1 VAARKGLAA
10 GAAGEGQSA
19 AIARHKNCRNLPGES
34 AGRASPASDRLAPA
48 TKGTRVIRIRSA
60 NAWILATLPLAVLA
74 AACLSASAVHA
85 QSKDDVRHKLEKNRQ
100 QLDEAQ
106 KRGQGLEAD
115 MGQIK
120 ADRERLNTSLVDTA
134 RQVQKSEGQMSTIES
149 RLGELESQETMLRG
163 SLAQRHDSIA
173 RLLAAMQRMG
183 RNPPPVMITRR
194 EDALTMVRSAMMLAN
209 AFPQLREQALSLA
222 TRLNELARVMAD
234 IRTEG
239 DKLKAETTRLND
251 TRTRLAQ
258 LMESK
263 KQSLS
268 ERQLELEK
276 VRKEA
281 AEISQNVADLNDL
294 IVKLDKA
301 VTDHIGKDAAPAE
314 GVKGSDGLE
323 VAALP
328 DSKLAPPG
336 SAVTSS
342 QDAVKSAG
350 MAAIELAPKGTQI
363 ASLNPGRMK
372 PAMPFIRAKG
382 SVLLPVQGRRVLA
395 FGDRT
400 QYGGQSKGLVLE
412 TRHSAQVTSPC
423 DGWIVFAGEFR
434 TFGQLLIIN
443 AGDGYHILL
452 AGLSQIDVQLGQF
465 VLTGEPV
472 GLMATAPKAAKAN
485 TQGNAPVLYIE
496 FRKENKPI
504 DPESWWAAGPQKVQ
518 G

>member
-1 VAARKGLAA
+1 M
-10 GAAGEGQSA
+10 
-19 AIARHKNCRNLPGES
+19 
-34 AGRASPASDRLAPA
+34 
-48 TKGTRVIRIRSA
+48 IRIRSA
-60 NAWILATLPLAVLA
+60 KYWIVAALALVAIATS
-74 AACLSASAVHA
+74 CLSPRTGHA
-85 QSKDDVRHKLEKNRQ
+85 QSKDDVRQKLEKNRQ

-106 KRGQGLEAD
+106 KRGQGLETD
-115 MGQIK
+115 LNQLK
-120 ADRERLNTSLVDTA
+120 AERERLNASLVETA
-134 RQVQKSEGQMSTIES
+134 RQVQKGEGQMSAIEA
-149 RLGELESQETMLRG
+149 RLGELESHETMLRG

-173 RLLAAMQRMG
+173 HLLAAMQRMG
-183 RNPPPVMITRR
+183 RNPPPVMISRR
-194 EDALTMVRSAMMLAN
+194 EDALTMVRSAMMLAT
-209 AFPQLREQALSLA
+209 AFPQLREQALALA
-222 TRLNELARVMAD
+222 GRLNELARVMDD

-263 KQSLS
+263 RQSSS
-268 ERQLELEK
+268 ERQAELEK

-281 AEISQNVADLNDL
+281 VEIAQNVTDLNEL
-294 IVKLDKA
+294 IVRLDKA
-301 VTDHIGKDAAPAE
+301 VTAHIGPDSGAVAGANPSSAQM
-314 GVKGSDGLE
+314 E

-328 DSKLAPPG
+328 QTKVTLPG
-336 SAVTSS
+336 SAVTADPDAGS
-342 QDAVKSAG
+342 QKTVGASI
-350 MAAIELAPKGTQI
+350 AAIELAPKGTQV

-372 PAMPFIRAKG
+372 PAMPFLRAKG
-382 SVLLPVQGRRVLA
+382 AVLLPVQGRRVLA
-395 FGDRT
+395 FGERT

-452 AGLSQIDVQLGQF
+452 AGLSQIDLQLGQF

-472 GLMATAPKAAKAN
+472 GLMTAAPKAAKAN

-496 FRKENKPI
+496 FRKDNKPI

>member
-1 VAARKGLAA
+1 V
-10 GAAGEGQSA
+10 
-19 AIARHKNCRNLPGES
+19 
-34 AGRASPASDRLAPA
+34 
-48 TKGTRVIRIRSA
+48 TRIRSA
-60 NAWILATLPLAVLA
+60 RTWIAAALPLAALA
-74 AACLSASAVHA
+74 AVCLPQAPVHA
-85 QSKDDVRHKLEKNRQ
+85 QSKDEVRQKLEKNRA

-115 MGQIK
+115 MGQLK
-120 ADRERLNTSLVDTA
+120 TDRERLNGNLVETA
-134 RQVQKSEGQMSTIES
+134 RQVQKSEGQMSAIES

-209 AFPQLREQALSLA
+209 AFPQLRDQALSLA

-239 DKLKAETTRLND
+239 DKLKTETARLND

-268 ERQLELEK
+268 ERQSELEK

-314 GVKGSDGLE
+314 GAKGTERLE

-328 DSKLAPPG
+328 DSKMDLPG
-336 SAVTSS
+336 SAVTSV
-342 QDAVKSAG
+342 QDGNATRSAG
-350 MAAIELAPKGTQI
+350 MAAIELAPKGTQV

-382 SVLLPVQGRRVLA
+382 SVLLPVHGRRVLA

-485 TQGNAPVLYIE
+485 AQSNAPVLYIE
-496 FRKENKPI
+496 FRKDNKPI

>member
-1 VAARKGLAA
+1 MAAA
-10 GAAGEGQSA
+10 
-19 AIARHKNCRNLPGES
+19 
-34 AGRASPASDRLAPA
+34 
-48 TKGTRVIRIRSA
+48 
-60 NAWILATLPLAVLA
+60 LPLAALA
-74 AACLSASAVHA
+74 AVWLPQAPVHA
-85 QSKDDVRHKLEKNRQ
+85 QSKDEVRQKLEKNRA

-115 MGQIK
+115 MGQLK
-120 ADRERLNTSLVDTA
+120 VDRERLNGNLVETA
-134 RQVQKSEGQMSTIES
+134 RQVQKSEGQMSAIES

-209 AFPQLREQALSLA
+209 AFPQLRDQALSLA

-239 DKLKAETTRLND
+239 DKLKAETARLND

-263 KQSLS
+263 KQSMS
-268 ERQLELEK
+268 ERQSELEK

-301 VTDHIGKDAAPAE
+301 VTDHIGKDAAPSESA
-314 GVKGSDGLE
+314 KGSERLE

-328 DSKLAPPG
+328 DGKLTLPG
-336 SAVTSS
+336 SALTSG
-342 QDAVKSAG
+342 QDSEAAKSAG
-350 MAAIELAPKGTQI
+350 MAAIELAPKGTQV

-485 TQGNAPVLYIE
+485 AQSNAPVLYIE
-496 FRKENKPI
+496 FRKDNKPI

>member
-1 VAARKGLAA
+1 MAARNGLAA
-10 GAAGEGQSA
+10 GAAGKGQLA
-19 AIARHKNCRNLPGES
+19 AIALHNNCRNLPGES
-34 AGRASPASDRLAPA
+34 AGRASPTRGQPAPA
-48 TKGTRVIRIRSA
+48 TKGICVIRIRSA
-60 NAWILATLPLAVLA
+60 KIRIVAALPLVALA
-74 AACLSASAVHA
+74 ASWLSTPVAQA
-85 QSKDDVRHKLEKNRQ
+85 QSKDDVRQKLEKNRQ
-100 QLDEAQ
+100 QLDETK

-115 MGQIK
+115 MGALK
-120 ADRERLNTSLVDTA
+120 VERERLNAGLVETA
-134 RQVQKSEGQMSTIES
+134 RQVQKSEGQMSAIES

-209 AFPQLREQALSLA
+209 AFPQLRDQALSLA
-222 TRLNELARVMAD
+222 TRLNELARVMGD

-239 DKLKAETTRLND
+239 DKLKSETARLND
-251 TRTRLAQ
+251 TRTRLSQ

-263 KQSLS
+263 RQSLG
-268 ERQLELEK
+268 ERQAELEK

-281 AEISQNVADLNDL
+281 AEISQSVTDLNDL

-301 VTDHIGKDAAPAE
+301 VSDHIGKDSMLAE
-314 GVKGSDGLE
+314 DAKPSASLE

-328 DSKLAPPG
+328 DSKLALPG
-336 SAVTSS
+336 TG
-342 QDAVKSAG
+342 QDTKAKAAG
-350 MAAIELAPKGTQI
+350 LAAIELAPKGTRV

-382 SVLLPVQGRRVLA
+382 FVLLPVRGRQVLA
-395 FGDRT
+395 FGDKT
-400 QYGGQSKGLVLE
+400 QYGGHSKGLVLE

-472 GLMATAPKAAKAN
+472 GLMTAAPKAQKAN
-485 TQGNAPVLYIE
+485 AQGNAPVLYIE
-496 FRKENKPI
+496 FRKDNKPI

>member
-1 VAARKGLAA
+1 
-10 GAAGEGQSA
+10 
-19 AIARHKNCRNLPGES
+19 
-34 AGRASPASDRLAPA
+34 
-48 TKGTRVIRIRSA
+48 
-60 NAWILATLPLAVLA
+60 
-74 AACLSASAVHA
+74 
-85 QSKDDVRHKLEKNRQ
+85 
-100 QLDEAQ
+100 
-106 KRGQGLEAD
+106 
-115 MGQIK
+115 
-120 ADRERLNTSLVDTA
+120 
-134 RQVQKSEGQMSTIES
+134 
-149 RLGELESQETMLRG
+149 MLRG
-163 SLAQRHDSIA
+163 SLSQRHDSIA

-194 EDALTMVRSAMMLAN
+194 EDALTMVRSAMMLAT
-209 AFPQLREQALSLA
+209 AFPQLRDQALSLA
-222 TRLNELARVMAD
+222 GRLNELARVMDD

-263 KQSLS
+263 RQSSS
-268 ERQLELEK
+268 ERQAELEK

-281 AEISQNVADLNDL
+281 VEIAQNVTDLNEL
-294 IVKLDKA
+294 IVRLDKA
-301 VTDHIGKDAAPAE
+301 VTAHIGPDSGAGAGANPSSA
-314 GVKGSDGLE
+314 LME

-328 DSKLAPPG
+328 QTKVTLPG
-336 SAVTSS
+336 SAVTADPNAGS
-342 QDAVKSAG
+342 QKTVGPSI
-350 MAAIELAPKGTQI
+350 AAIELAPKGTQV

-372 PAMPFIRAKG
+372 PAMPFLRAKG
-382 SVLLPVQGRRVLA
+382 AVLLPVQGRRVLA

-472 GLMATAPKAAKAN
+472 GLMTAAPKAAKAN

-496 FRKENKPI
+496 FRKDNKPI

>member
-1 VAARKGLAA
+1 
-10 GAAGEGQSA
+10 
-19 AIARHKNCRNLPGES
+19 
-34 AGRASPASDRLAPA
+34 
-48 TKGTRVIRIRSA
+48 VIGIRSA
-60 NAWILATLPLAVLA
+60 NTWLVAALPLAILA
-74 AACLSASAVHA
+74 ASWGSSPVAHA
-85 QSKDDVRHKLEKNRQ
+85 QSKDDVRLKLEKNRQ
-100 QLDEAQ
+100 QLDETQ

-115 MGQIK
+115 MGQLK
-120 ADRERLNTSLVDTA
+120 VERERLNASLVETA
-134 RQVQKSEGQMSTIES
+134 RQVQKSEGQMSAIES

-183 RNPPPVMITRR
+183 RNPPPVMITQR

-209 AFPQLREQALSLA
+209 AFPQLRDQALSLA
-222 TRLNELARVMAD
+222 TRLNELARVMGD

-239 DKLKAETTRLND
+239 DKLKAETARLSD
-251 TRTRLAQ
+251 TRTRLSQ

-263 KQSLS
+263 RQSLG
-268 ERQLELEK
+268 ERQAELEK

-281 AEISQNVADLNDL
+281 AEISQSVTDLNEL

-301 VTDHIGKDAAPAE
+301 VTDHIGKDSVVDEDAKA
-314 GVKGSDGLE
+314 STRLE

-328 DSKLAPPG
+328 EAKLTLPG
-336 SAVTSS
+336 ASVVSGQEADT
-342 QDAVKSAG
+342 AKSAG
-350 MAAIELAPKGTQI
+350 LAAIELAPKGTQV

-372 PAMPFIRAKG
+372 PAMPFMRAKG

-472 GLMATAPKAAKAN
+472 GLMTAAPKAAKAN
-485 TQGNAPVLYIE
+485 AQGNAPVLYIE
-496 FRKENKPI
+496 FRKDNKPI

>member
-1 VAARKGLAA
+1 MMAA
-10 GAAGEGQSA
+10 
-19 AIARHKNCRNLPGES
+19 
-34 AGRASPASDRLAPA
+34 
-48 TKGTRVIRIRSA
+48 
-60 NAWILATLPLAVLA
+60 LA
-74 AACLSASAVHA
+74 AACLASPAVHA
-85 QSKDDVRHKLEKNRQ
+85 QSKDDVRLKLEKNRQ

-115 MGQIK
+115 MGQLK
-120 ADRERLNTSLVDTA
+120 SERERLNANLVETA
-134 RQVQKSEGQMSTIES
+134 RQVQRSEGQMSAIES

-209 AFPQLREQALSLA
+209 AFPQLRDQALSLA
-222 TRLNELARVMAD
+222 TRLNELARVMGD

-239 DKLKAETTRLND
+239 DKLKAETTRLGD

-268 ERQLELEK
+268 ERQSELEK

-281 AEISQNVADLNDL
+281 SEISQNVADLNDL

-314 GVKGSDGLE
+314 GARGSERLE

-328 DSKLAPPG
+328 ESKLTIPG
-336 SAVTSS
+336 SSS
-342 QDAVKSAG
+342 QDSDVKSAG

-412 TRHSAQVTSPC
+412 TRNSAQVTSPC

-472 GLMATAPKAAKAN
+472 GLMAAAPKAPKAN
-485 TQGNAPVLYIE
+485 AQSNAPVLYIE
-496 FRKENKPI
+496 FRKDNKPI

>member
-1 VAARKGLAA
+1 MA
-10 GAAGEGQSA
+10 
-19 AIARHKNCRNLPGES
+19 
-34 AGRASPASDRLAPA
+34 
-48 TKGTRVIRIRSA
+48 
-60 NAWILATLPLAVLA
+60 
-74 AACLSASAVHA
+74 HA
-85 QSKDDVRHKLEKNRQ
+85 QSKDDVRQKLEKNRQ
-100 QLDEAQ
+100 QLDETQ

-115 MGQIK
+115 MGQLK
-120 ADRERLNTSLVDTA
+120 VERERLNASLVETA
-134 RQVQKSEGQMSTIES
+134 RQVQKSEGQMSVIES

-183 RNPPPVMITRR
+183 RNPPPVMITQR

-209 AFPQLREQALSLA
+209 AFPQLRDQALSLA
-222 TRLNELARVMAD
+222 TRLNELARVMGD

-239 DKLKAETTRLND
+239 DKLKVETARLSD
-251 TRTRLAQ
+251 TRTRLSQ

-263 KQSLS
+263 RQSLG
-268 ERQLELEK
+268 ERQAELEK

-281 AEISQNVADLNDL
+281 AEISQGVTDLNEL

-301 VTDHIGKDAAPAE
+301 VTDHIGKDSAPTQDA
-314 GVKGSDGLE
+314 KGSTRLE

-328 DSKLAPPG
+328 ESKLALPG
-336 SAVTSS
+336 SPVTST
-342 QDAVKSAG
+342 QDSDAPKSAG
-350 MAAIELAPKGTQI
+350 ASMAAIELAPKGTQV

-372 PAMPFIRAKG
+372 PAMPFVRAKG
-382 SVLLPVQGRRVLA
+382 SILLPVQGRRVLA
-395 FGDRT
+395 FGDKT

-472 GLMATAPKAAKAN
+472 GLMTTAPKAAKASA
-485 TQGNAPVLYIE
+485 QGNAPVLYIE
-496 FRKENKPI
+496 FRKDNKPI

>member
-1 VAARKGLAA
+1 LLGLIALGLA
-10 GAAGEGQSA
+10 
-19 AIARHKNCRNLPGES
+19 
-34 AGRASPASDRLAPA
+34 
-48 TKGTRVIRIRSA
+48 
-60 NAWILATLPLAVLA
+60 LPLP
-74 AACLSASAVHA
+74 LSA
-85 QSKDDVRHKLEKNRQ
+85 QSKDEAQRKLEKSRQ
-100 QLDEAQ
+100 ELDERKQ
-106 KRGQGLEAD
+106 REQGITSDLGQL
-115 MGQIK
+115 K
-120 ADRERLNTSLVDTA
+120 AERERLNASLVETA
-134 RQVQKSEGQMSTIES
+134 RLIQKGEGQMTHIES
-149 RLGELESQETMLRG
+149 RLGDLEAQETMLRG

-194 EDALTMVRSAMMLAN
+194 EDALIMVRSAMMLAT
-209 AFPQLREQALSLA
+209 AFPELRDQAMALA
-222 TRLNELARVMAD
+222 GRLNDLARVMAD

-251 TRTRLAQ
+251 SRTRLAQ

-263 KQSLS
+263 RQSLA
-268 ERQLELEK
+268 ERQVELDR
-276 VRKEA
+276 VRREA
-281 AEISQNVADLNDL
+281 VEIARNVTDLNEL
-294 IVKLDKA
+294 IGRLDKA
-301 VTDHIGKDAAPAE
+301 VAAHTGQDTAPATDA
-314 GVKGSDGLE
+314 GAGTAASARLE

-328 DSKLAPPG
+328 EANLVVPSASLLADPNALSG
-336 SAVTSS
+336 
-342 QDAVKSAG
+342 KKAG
-350 MAAIELAPKGTQI
+350 GAPAAIELAPQGTKI
-363 ASLNPGRMK
+363 ASLNPGRIK
-372 PAMPFIRAKG
+372 PAVPFSRAKG
-382 SVLLPVQGRRVLA
+382 LVLLPAQGRRVLT
-395 FGDRT
+395 FGDKT

-472 GLMATAPKAAKAN
+472 GQMSAAPKAQKSN

-496 FRKENKPI
+496 FRKDSKPI
-504 DPESWWAAGPQKVQ
+504 DPEPWWAAGSQKVQ